1 MNGCNGN
8 VRALERRDLLMK
20 WGRRVGFLAL
30 FSAIAFGGFR
40 GYGAWRK
47 QHLAR
52 QTDQFAARGDFPSA
66 VLVARRLLQLD
77 ENNLSAC
84 RAMAEMAE
92 KSGSADALTW
102 RKKIAQLEPELPA
115 NQMSLAKSAL
125 RFGQNDLAHRVLNSL
140 PASARNSVEYHEVVA
155 AEALAQKDPAA
166 AETHFAAALELSPN
180 DTHLALNLAIMRLA
194 SPDARVLARARE
206 TLARLATEPLVRAES
221 LRALTAD
228 ALARKDR
235 ANALRFATRLTAEP
249 NTTFSDALVYFEAA
263 EGTEFAAG
271 ALERLRAKAAASPGT
286 AAEFI
291 TWLNRHGLAQV
302 AAHWASLLPKEIAT
316 QQPIPLAIAE
326 SYSFLEDWRGL
337 QALVRGKNWG
347 DVEALRLAVESHAL
361 HRLSRDEESAMQTQT
376 AWRAALKTAQSK
388 PEQLLAIAQLAQGW
402 GYAAE
407 AEEAW
412 WTMANSNE
420 NATAALSIL
429 QRHYKTTQDTRG
441 LLRVAKR
448 AYELNP
454 SDLVAANNRASLGL
468 LIAGDNTAQR
478 LAFKLHHEHPANRAF
493 AATYAYALHTE
504 GKTDEGLKLLESLK
518 EEELR
523 NPAIAAYYVVML
535 VENGNLEQARSYL
548 ADAKRAALLPEEE
561 QLLTAAA
568 RKLSS

>member
-1 MNGCNGN
+1 MNDCNGN
-8 VRALERRDLLMK
+8 VRALERRDLLLK
-20 WGRRVGFLAL
+20 WGRRLGCFALLA
-30 FSAIAFGGFR
+30 AITFGGWR

-52 QTDQFAARGDFPSA
+52 QTTQFAARGDFQNA
-66 VLVARRLLQLD
+66 VLVARRLLQLN
-77 ENNLSAC
+77 ENNLAAC

-102 RKKIAQLEPELPA
+102 RKKIAQLEPQVPA
-115 NQMSLAKSAL
+115 NQLLLAKAAL
-125 RFGQNDLAHRVLNSL
+125 RFGQNDLAQHVLNSL
-140 PASARNSVEYHEVVA
+140 PESARDSVEYHQTAA
-155 AEALAQKDPAA
+155 AEALAQKDAVS
-166 AETHFAAALELSPN
+166 AETHFAAAFQLSPN
-180 DTHLALNLAIMRLA
+180 DTHLALNLAILRLA
-194 SPDARVLARARE
+194 SRDARLVERARE
-206 TLARLATEPLVRAES
+206 TLARLATEPSVRSEA

-228 ALARKDR
+228 ALAQKHR
-235 ANALRFATRLTAEP
+235 AVALQHATELNAEP
-249 NTTFSDALVYFEAA
+249 NSTFSDALVFFEAA
-263 EGTEFAAG
+263 EGTEQAAAG
-271 ALERLRAKAAASPGT
+271 LERVRAKAASSPAT

-302 AAHWASLLPKEIAT
+302 ASHWASLLPKELAET
-316 QQPIPLAIAE
+316 QPAPLAIAE
-326 SYSFLEDWRGL
+326 SYSFREDWRGL
-337 QALVRGKNWG
+337 QGFVAGKNWG

-361 HRLSRDEESAMQTQT
+361 HRLSRDDDSAMQTQT
-376 AWRAALKTAQSK
+376 VWRAALKTAQSK

-412 WTMANSNE
+412 WMIANSNE
-420 NATAALSIL
+420 NATAALNVL
-429 QRHYKTTQDTRG
+429 QRRYKAAQDTRG

-478 LAFKLHHEHPANRAF
+478 LAYKLHTEHPTNRAF
-493 AATYAYALHTE
+493 AATYAYALHVE
-504 GKTDEGLKLLESLK
+504 GKNDEGLKLLESLK

-523 NPAIAAYYVVML
+523 HPAIAAYYVVML

-548 ADAKRAALLPEEE
+548 ADAKRAALLPEEQ

-568 RKLSS
+568 RKLG